1 MAPVERRQGIGVRY
15 GNEVQEGSIVQVLLA
30 VLPGGFAHEA
40 QRHLPY
46 SVQLRNRFA
55 AGLTVTPHGSAD
67 IAPAGPSRRLAA
79 PNSHT

>member
-1 MAPVERRQGIGVRY
+1 
-15 GNEVQEGSIVQVLLA
+15 

-67 IAPAGPSRRLAA
+67 IGWPIQAA
-79 PNSHT
+79 SGAE